1 MDRVSL
7 SPDERIV
14 TSFNVTV
21 VQVYALTSEHDNN
34 EIDNFYQLIQEI
46 IKIPEKDKGGGG
58 GVECISSKKC
68 TGRLGIRMEFKN
80 ILAELIQEGG

>member
-7 SPDERIV
+7 SPEERIV

-46 IKIPEKDKGGGG
+46 IKIPEKDRGGWGGGMHKFEE
-58 GVECISSKKC
+58 VHRQ
-68 TGRLGIRMEFKN
+68 TGNKNGI
-80 ILAELIQEGG
+80 